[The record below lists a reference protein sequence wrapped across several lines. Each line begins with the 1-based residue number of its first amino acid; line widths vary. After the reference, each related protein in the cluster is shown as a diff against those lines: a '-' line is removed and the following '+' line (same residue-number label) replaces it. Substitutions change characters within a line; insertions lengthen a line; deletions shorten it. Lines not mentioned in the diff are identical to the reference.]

1 MSHEITFLSTI
12 ITSSAALVAIIAGFL
27 VSRVISISSEQNAIH
42 RRIKSLRT
50 NRENMETRY
59 KHLKQRIKEEEYR
72 LLETYYLEFF
82 MKKMGLF
89 LLVNL
94 NPNKERVSKE
104 SLYQEIEKED
114 FSILSKEELI
124 AHIEKIRSYL
134 YKLADAYANKEK
146 QLSSNYDFDTVY
158 KHIKHDDFPNDLAK
172 EKELY
177 KRFSMFIDR
186 NSYYEDKIKIKQTNE
201 HEENLTQLD
210 SDIHS
215 LDKEINGQQHLLTEY
230 AYPSGVCGALVVL
243 TLSIILGVILPS
255 IVLTLQIEFFAWMW
269 WLFAAFI
276 LHVSIICI
284 YLWIFVINLNHNAK
298 QNSSLQEETDRS

>member
-1 MSHEITFLSTI
+1 MSHEITFLSTV

-27 VSRVISISSEQNAIH
+27 VSRVISISSEQNAIQ

-50 NRENMETRY
+50 NKESTEARY

-72 LLETYYLEFF
+72 LLETYYLKFF
-82 MKKMGLF
+82 MEKMKLF
-89 LLVNL
+89 YLVNL
-94 NPNKERVSKE
+94 NPNKERVSNE
-104 SLYQEIEKED
+104 SLYQLIEKED
-114 FSILSKEELI
+114 FSVLSKEELH

-134 YKLADAYANKEK
+134 YKLADAYANKKK
-146 QLSSNYDFDTVY
+146 QLPSNYDFDTVY

-177 KRFSMFIDR
+177 KQFFNFIDR
-186 NSYYEDKIKIKQTNE
+186 NSYFEDKIKIKQTNE
-201 HEENLTQLD
+201 HGENLAQLD
-210 SDIHS
+210 SDISS

-230 AYPSGVCGALVVL
+230 AKPSGVYGALSVL

-298 QNSSLQEETDRS
+298 QNSS